1 MVELESTQ
9 NFVDNQI
16 IGKNTNLSKSAQ
28 LYKPDFQNKKNQLK
42 KKNWQRKKPE
52 SVSRTFFKKL
62 SYLQN
67 LGVPFQT
74 SSKGVSRNL
83 PVLVLLGNVFLYS
96 RTNTK
101 CHHLVSLTSCYR
113 RTPCIA

>member
-52 SVSRTFFKKL
+52 SVSRTFFKKIKL
-62 SYLQN
+62 SAKFGGSISN
-67 LGVPFQT
+67 LLKRGFAEPPCF
-74 SSKGVSRNL
+74 SAFG
-83 PVLVLLGNVFLYS
+83 
-96 RTNTK
+96 K
-101 CHHLVSLTSCYR
+101 CFF
-113 RTPCIA
+113 IF